1 MNLLFCS
8 VPFRP
13 SVGGIETVSA
23 LLADR
28 FVQAGHEIRLVTQ
41 TPGDDDRIDGYPVI
55 RQPSARR
62 LFELVRWADVV
73 FHNNISL
80 RFAWPQALLRRP
92 WVVAHHTWI
101 PRHGMAGRIK
111 RLVIQ
116 GAQNIAVSR
125 AIASDLDSPS
135 VVIPNAYADDL
146 FKRLESV
153 ARDRALIFVGRLV
166 SDKGVDVLIG
176 ALGLLARRGVR
187 PTLTIVGDGPERTSL
202 EQQARDAGVS
212 DQVSFAGRLVG
223 NALVEQLNRHRVLV
237 VPSVWQEP
245 FGVVALEAMACG
257 CVPLVARSGGLPD
270 AVGEAGRVVAQGDR
284 DALARAIE
292 EMLGDR
298 NGLDGYRAAA
308 SAHLER
314 HGRDRVAR
322 DYLQVITDVRRTP
335 PAPSPARAA

>member
-1 MNLLFCS
+1 
-8 VPFRP
+8 
-13 SVGGIETVSA
+13 VGGIETVSA
-23 LLADR
+23 LLAER

-41 TPGDDDRIDGYPVI
+41 TPGDDDHVDGYAII

-62 LFELVRWADVV
+62 LFDLVRWADVV

-80 RFAWPQALLRRP
+80 RFAWPQLLLRRP

-101 PRHGMAGRIK
+101 PRDGMAGRTK

-116 GAQNIAVSR
+116 SAHNIAVSR
-125 AIASDLDSPS
+125 AIASDLDAPS
-135 VVIPNAYADDL
+135 VVIPNAYADDV
-146 FKRLESV
+146 FKRLQGA

-166 SDKGVDVLIG
+166 SDKGVDVLID
-176 ALGLLARRGVR
+176 ALGVLARRGVR
-187 PTLTIVGDGPERTSL
+187 PALTIVGDGPERLPL
-202 EQQARDAGVS
+202 EQQARDAGVAH
-212 DQVSFAGRLVG
+212 QVSFAGRLVG
-223 NALVEQLNRHRVLV
+223 GALVERLNRHRVLV

-270 AVGEAGRVVAQGDR
+270 AVGDAGRVFPKGDR
-284 DALARAIE
+284 DALAKAIDDL
-292 EMLGDR
+292 LGR
-298 NGLDGYRAAA
+298 EASLDAFHAAA
-308 SAHLER
+308 PAHLER

-322 DYLQVITDVRRTP
+322 DYLQVISDVCRIP